1 MQKEIRKC
9 TRNIINNMPIHNRIL
24 IKLSGGAIS
33 GKERVGVSQ
42 ESVNYITKEILAVRD
57 LGVQTAI
64 VVGGGNIF
72 RGNLAEAWG
81 IEKADADMVGMVSTV
96 INCMLLSS
104 ALKSQCDYDVRVMTA
119 IPMPAVTEPYLRLKA
134 LKHLDNGAIVIFA
147 GGIGQPF
154 LTTDYTCVQR
164 AVETRCEAVFV
175 AKNGVDGVYCSD
187 PNKDP
192 SAVKFDTISYQDV
205 ITRGIKVMDP
215 AAFILAQEYSMKLN
229 VFDFNAPGTMV
240 KLLNGE
246 KIGTVIK

>member
-1 MQKEIRKC
+1 MAIY
-9 TRNIINNMPIHNRIL
+9 NRVL
-24 IKLSGGAIS
+24 IKLSGGAIA
-33 GKERVGVSQ
+33 GKEGVGVSQ
-42 ESVNYITKEILAVRD
+42 EAVNYIIKEILAVRD
-57 LGVQTAI
+57 MGVQTAI

-96 INCMLLSS
+96 VNCMLLSS

-119 IPMPAVTEPYLRLKA
+119 IPMNAVTEPYLRLKA
-134 LKHLDNGAIVIFA
+134 LKHLDNGSIVIFA

-164 AVETRCEAVFV
+164 AIETRCDAVFV

-187 PNKDP
+187 PNKN
-192 SAVKFDTISYQDV
+192 SNAVKFDAISHKDV
-205 ITRGIKVMDP
+205 IAKGLTVMDP
-215 AAFILAQEYSMKLN
+215 AAFILAQEYSVKLN

-246 KIGTVIK
+246 NIGTVIK